1 MFSFL
6 VGSVNKCIIMTLVI
20 RVVSAPKIN
29 IKPINKN
36 ESNGCCQTF
45 ALITGIKELEKILGI
60 VGFVT
65 SPLKGLFV
73 VFSQ

>member
-45 ALITGIKELEKILGI
+45 ALITGIKELENYWFLDIA
-60 VGFVT
+60 
-65 SPLKGLFV
+65 S
-73 VFSQ
+73 